1 MNRLQPR
8 TPVTI
13 LSITVMLLMTI
24 AATFAAPT
32 LPDMTTTMTPPPP
45 SPTPADE
52 LPKPVVMLTI
62 YDPWRMVI
70 GSDEPTFVLYDNGLV
85 IYQRIGPADAPE
97 FASVQLADDEFEA
110 LKASL
115 NIDADLYALDADET
129 YYPKT
134 DQPTNVIRLFDD
146 ELGDKTVSI
155 YGDLWS
161 DEDARQNSAPKPL
174 IDLFD
179 KLVAYSHPDAQTW
192 FPEQFEVI
200 LWPYNTSDAELWPT
214 DWPDLDDP
222 TTIKRDS
229 VYSLYIDFDQYDRY
243 LELRN
248 TANAVRLDGQN
259 WSFSSRFPLPH
270 EHHPA

>member
-1 MNRLQPR
+1 MKRLHPR
-8 TPVTI
+8 LPITL

-32 LPDMTTTMTPPPP
+32 TPNMAITFTPPP
-45 SPTPADE
+45 SPTPADQPPQP
-52 LPKPVVMLTI
+52 LVMLTI

-70 GSDEPTFVLYDNGLV
+70 GSGEPTFVLYDNGFIL
-85 IYQRIGPADAPE
+85 YPRIGTADAPE
-97 FASVQLADDEFEA
+97 FASVQLTDDEFEA
-110 LKASL
+110 LKADL
-115 NIDADLYALDADET
+115 NIDADLYTLEADDT

-134 DQPTNVIRLFDD
+134 DQPTNVIRLFDAV
-146 ELGDKTVSI
+146 LGDKTVSV

-161 DEDARQNSAPKPL
+161 DEEARQLAAPKPL

-179 KLVAYSHPDAQTW
+179 KLVAFSHPDAQTW

-200 LWPYNTSDAELWPT
+200 LWPYDTSDAVAWPAN
-214 DWPDLDDP
+214 WPDLDDP
-222 TTIKRDS
+222 TTIKRDA
-229 VYSLYIDFDQYDRY
+229 VYSLYIDFDEYDTY

-259 WSFSSRFPLPH
+259 WSFSLRFPLPH
-270 EHHPA
+270 ERTSQ